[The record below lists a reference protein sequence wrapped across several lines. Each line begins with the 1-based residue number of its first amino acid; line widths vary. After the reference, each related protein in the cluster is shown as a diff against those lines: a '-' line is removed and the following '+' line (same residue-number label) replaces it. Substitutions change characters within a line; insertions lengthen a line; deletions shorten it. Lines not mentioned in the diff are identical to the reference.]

1 MNNKNIYVL
10 SLALIVV
17 VVIWGCSH
25 KQEHLKNEITNIE
38 KQLFNDTTGIIMPQK
53 AQKTIELYSKYI
65 HNYPHDS
72 LSAEYIFRAAQL
84 CTAIGNF
91 EEAIKFYDS
100 LIISFPEIPK
110 AAEAMFMKAF
120 VFDNY
125 LYRYDKARENYMLFI
140 QKFPNHDLRRDAE
153 KSIQFLGMSNAEILE
168 ILQADADKNNLEK
181 NQQ

>member
-1 MNNKNIYVL
+1 
-10 SLALIVV
+10 
-17 VVIWGCSH
+17 
-25 KQEHLKNEITNIE
+25 
-38 KQLFNDTTGIIMPQK
+38 
-53 AQKTIELYSKYI
+53 
-65 HNYPHDS
+65 
-72 LSAEYIFRAAQL
+72 
-84 CTAIGNF
+84 
-91 EEAIKFYDS
+91 
-100 LIISFPEIPK
+100 
-110 AAEAMFMKAF
+110 MFMKAF